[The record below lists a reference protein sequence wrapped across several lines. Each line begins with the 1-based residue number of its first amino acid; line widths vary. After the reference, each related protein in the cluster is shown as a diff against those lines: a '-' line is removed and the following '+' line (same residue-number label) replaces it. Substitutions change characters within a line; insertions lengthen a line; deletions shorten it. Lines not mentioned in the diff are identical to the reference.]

1 MKKILSLMLIIV
13 TAFCLTSCGS
23 GNKKYG
29 VYYEL
34 NGEVIDISDIKK
46 YGTTVYNSWLMTD
59 YSVVTFDEKIED
71 LKEKGLPYFVAKVE
85 WAGAYKNVLL
95 TDIDKNEENAA
106 HYNHLSTS
114 ESKFSTEPPYQV
126 VELLFSEIP
135 IKIIEILEGDSSLAE
150 KDQVITLELN
160 DIFLQEKEDGLHF
173 HMPGDL
179 RNVILREGYEYIMLI
194 QYYPDTG
201 CYVSTLHMYACELS
215 TPEDQIEFKCNF
227 NVDEYTS
234 TKERYES
241 EHHSIEEK
249 MRKVYYEILDRYNI
263 KVD

>member
-106 HYNHLSTS
+106 HYKHLSTS

-160 DIFLQEKEDGLHF
+160 DIFLEEKEDGLHF
-173 HMPGDL
+173 YLPSDFN
-179 RNVILREGYEYIMLI
+179 NVILREGYEYIMLI
-194 QYYPDTG
+194 QYYPETG

-215 TPEDQIEFKCNF
+215 TPKDQIDFKCSF
-227 NVDEYTS
+227 NAGEYTGY
-234 TKERYES
+234 KERCES
-241 EHHSIEEK
+241 GYYSDEEL
-249 MRKVYYEILDRYNI
+249 MLDVYWEILERYNI